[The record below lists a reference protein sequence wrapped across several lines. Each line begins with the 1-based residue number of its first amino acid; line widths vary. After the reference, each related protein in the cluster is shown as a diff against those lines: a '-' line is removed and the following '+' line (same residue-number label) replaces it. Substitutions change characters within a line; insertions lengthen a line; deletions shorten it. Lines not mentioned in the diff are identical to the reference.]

1 MIRGIKGV
9 DHPLLD
15 YQEAHLPTVLAS
27 GDEGVLRTDL
37 SEQFLLTMRR
47 CRLSYGAHKT
57 MARNSLE
64 YSFLPGQRLW
74 APDSYRTRTNACRSR
89 RAPSTG
95 RKAFLASS
103 AKARQQWQLEI
114 DLDRFE

>member
-1 MIRGIKGV
+1 MTTTTHSHKRWTDKGGHV
-9 DHPLLD
+9 N
-15 YQEAHLPTVLAS
+15 
-27 GDEGVLRTDL
+27 
-37 SEQFLLTMRR
+37 
-47 CRLSYGAHKT
+47 GAHKT